1 MQIEIKRFL
10 SSVNNKYI
18 MVEERASP
26 YQEGGFQL
34 SRLNSL
40 LEKINMLNLNLM
52 AFNDDIGQY
61 NYQIKFDCLNTL
73 FSEVAS
79 LVSSDEKK
87 KEDRYKKVIDNLL
100 LGNSPH
106 QEKKVIGGWGTIKK
120 EMQFSLKN
128 FESLKK
134 ILYEH
139 ELFVKDLL
147 HKYFRGGTN
156 VEDNPKTNKED

>member
-1 MQIEIKRFL
+1 
-10 SSVNNKYI
+10 
-18 MVEERASP
+18 MVEERTNP

-34 SRLNSL
+34 NRLNSL

-79 LVSSDEKK
+79 LATGKDEKEK
-87 KEDRYKKVIDNLL
+87 ADRYKKVIDKFLL
-100 LGNSPH
+100 VNSPH

-120 EMQFSLKN
+120 EMQFSPKN

-139 ELFVKDLL
+139 ELFVKGLL
-147 HKYFRGGTN
+147 HKYFRNVKAGGIPL
-156 VEDNPKTNKED
+156 EY